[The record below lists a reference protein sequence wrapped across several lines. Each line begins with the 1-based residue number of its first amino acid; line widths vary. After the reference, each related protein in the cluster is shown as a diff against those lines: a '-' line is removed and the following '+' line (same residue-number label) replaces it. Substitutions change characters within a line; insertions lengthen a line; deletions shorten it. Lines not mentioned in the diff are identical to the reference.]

1 LTLAVATVGT
11 GSVRRLQPDWPWI
24 GLGAKYDFAV
34 QSRVETHTT
43 PFIALGAVML
53 IVFVAIARL
62 PELFV
67 AQLERSSPLSQAQT
81 GWAFRLLAVA
91 AIAQAAYGGF
101 SVLQIDKVR
110 ESWKADPKMADMTRA
125 EVAALV
131 ARNAAIMVG
140 LTLVYGLALF
150 FLTGERGSFW
160 LFALLALLQTAWYYR
175 QTRQITEYLAVQPED
190 ETTKSNGR
198 WEREPD
204 DYCPPLARSLGS
216 PD

>member
-1 LTLAVATVGT
+1 
-11 GSVRRLQPDWPWI
+11 
-24 GLGAKYDFAV
+24 
-34 QSRVETHTT
+34 VETHTT
-43 PFIALGAVML
+43 PFIVLGAVML

-67 AQLERSSPLSQAQT
+67 AQLERGSPLSQSQV
-81 GWAFRLLAVA
+81 GWAFRLVALAAV
-91 AIAQAAYGGF
+91 AQAAYGGF

-110 ESWKADPKMADMTRA
+110 ESWRNDPKMADMSRDD
-125 EVAALV
+125 VAALV

-160 LFALLALLQTAWYYR
+160 LFAVVALLQAAWYFR
-175 QTRQITEYLAVQPED
+175 QTRQITEYLSVQPER
-190 ETTKSNGR
+190 ETTESTGR

-216 PD
+216 PE